1 MSIEVKVIDYSNPSQ
16 AEDLVSLL
24 DQYAQD
30 EMGGGEPLK
39 SSTRANLANA
49 LSKLP
54 HAFSIICYVEGKP
67 AGLANC
73 FEGFSTFSCKPLIN
87 IHDLVVAAPFRGQ
100 GISHKLLMAIEEVAK
115 QKGCTKITLEVLEG
129 NKVARASYQ
138 KFGFSGYE
146 LDPQMGNAL
155 FWQKSLS

>member
-1 MSIEVKVIDYSNPSQ
+1 MTIDIKLVDFTNPEQ
-16 AEDLVSLL
+16 ASALIYLL

-30 EMGGGEPLK
+30 EMGGGTPLK
-39 SSTRANLANA
+39 ESTRKNLATE

-54 HAFSIICYVEGKP
+54 HAFSLICYVDEKP

-73 FEGFSTFSCKPLIN
+73 FEGFSTFSCKPLVN
-87 IHDLVVAAPFRGQ
+87 IHDLVVAAEFRGRK
-100 GISHKLLMAIEEVAK
+100 ISHLLLEKVEQVAR
-115 QKGCTKITLEVLEG
+115 QKGCCKVTLEVLEG
-129 NKVARASYQ
+129 NDIAKASYQ

-146 LDPQMGNAL
+146 LDPEKGNAL